1 MVISLS
7 LSTILTMM
15 HQIAISSARRTDRQL
30 CRLERPARDLFRRK
44 FRSTPSC
51 ASSSCSFGGACRHL
65 SSGDGINGKS
75 SGNDGIVDSTAA
87 TTQWK
92 RSHYRKIEDKFQ
104 SQEDQNKV
112 SENNDKQSST
122 QQLKPLTIDK
132 DEDVQP
138 MWREMESRV
147 TKRRSLTLEQ
157 RGGVSGRR
165 NVRKSDED
173 VWLAAGVYDSDE
185 EKGKK

>member
-1 MVISLS
+1 M
-7 LSTILTMM
+7 MM
-15 HQIAISSARRTDRQL
+15 HQIAIASARRT
-30 CRLERPARDLFRRK
+30 CRLERPVRDLYRRK
-44 FRSTPSC
+44 FRSIPSC
-51 ASSSCSFGGACRHL
+51 ACKTASSLPLLHAASSCSFGGACRHL

>member
-1 MVISLS
+1 
-7 LSTILTMM
+7 MM
-15 HQIAISSARRTDRQL
+15 HQIAIASADRQL
-30 CRLERPARDLFRRK
+30 CRLERPVRDLYRRK
-44 FRSTPSC
+44 FRSIPSC
-51 ASSSCSFGGACRHL
+51 ACKTASSLPLLHAASSCSFGGACRYL
-65 SSGDGINGKS
+65 SSGNGINGKS
-75 SGNDGIVDSTAA
+75 STGNDGIVDSTSA

-92 RSHYRKIEDKFQ
+92 RSHYRKIEDKFNPQ
-104 SQEDQNKV
+104 MEEDQN
-112 SENNDKQSST
+112 NAKQSST